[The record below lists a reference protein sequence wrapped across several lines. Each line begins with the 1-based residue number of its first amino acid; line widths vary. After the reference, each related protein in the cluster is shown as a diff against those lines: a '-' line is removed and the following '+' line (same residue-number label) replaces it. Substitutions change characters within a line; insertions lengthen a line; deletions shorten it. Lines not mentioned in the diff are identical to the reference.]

1 MSTSESTSVGNDSS
15 ISETCSAGVAGAPSA
30 RQASQ
35 ARLGVSFLFSP
46 LFKKFDRQKRMPPV
60 SADDVVAQASQLLTV
75 VMHCRKQA
83 AELQACQERGTGKRL
98 LSGRCER
105 ERAAFVT
112 CSEEHVGV
120 VIGHLVKFADK
131 HCPAEVEAFRWC
143 KSHTP
148 GADCEQEDLAALR
161 CASAQ
166 VLASARANSANSRTP
181 P

>member
-1 MSTSESTSVGNDSS
+1 
-15 ISETCSAGVAGAPSA
+15 
-30 RQASQ
+30 
-35 ARLGVSFLFSP
+35 
-46 LFKKFDRQKRMPPV
+46 MPPV

>member
-1 MSTSESTSVGNDSS
+1 
-15 ISETCSAGVAGAPSA
+15 
-30 RQASQ
+30 
-35 ARLGVSFLFSP
+35 
-46 LFKKFDRQKRMPPV
+46 MPPV

-83 AELQACQERGTGKRL
+83 AELQACQERGSGKRL

-161 CASAQ
+161 CTSAQ
-166 VLASARANSANSRTP
+166 LLASARANCQFCQFAHAAMKCRRISLSICMYANEKRQRRREGWRLGRADAIGMYIWFGSSVVVGSVRS
-181 P
+181 